1 MFSSLRSR
9 LWLSYA
15 LIIAAALSVVAVV
28 LLLYLIRNPGIYR
41 QTLDRL
47 KTAEGLI
54 LSRPAEVLNL
64 KNTAAL
70 ERAAENF
77 NVRILVFGKDESV
90 RYDSAPT
97 EAALPF
103 PRKTLL
109 PRDSEAVR
117 DATGKIWLYAMNPL
131 PNGDTL
137 VVAAP
142 RPRVSILNIFT
153 DELLMP
159 ILGGGAISRLLS
171 LVLAF
176 VIAGGVADP
185 LQEVIVA
192 ARDFPSDGVKP
203 VEPRGPHEVQELT
216 RAFNGMMN
224 RVQSSQRSQRDFVAN
239 VSHELKTPLTSIQG
253 FAQAILDGTADTP
266 ESRQQAAEIIYTESG
281 RMHRMVLDLLD
292 LARLE
297 AGTAVMQHAPLDLR
311 ALLNVTVEKF
321 TPQANR
327 ASVTLSVEAP
337 PDLPT
342 LVGDGDRL
350 AQVLTNL
357 VDNALKFTPPG
368 GAVTLRAGASR
379 GEMHIEVEDTG
390 KGIPPDALERVFD
403 RFYQA
408 DPSRPG
414 GEKHGAGLGLSIA
427 HEIVQAHG
435 GRIGV
440 RSEVGRGTTFTVTLP
455 LSSEAAP
462 PLIRRKK

>member
-1 MFSSLRSR
+1 VTVTLLKGFMFSSLRSR

-41 QTLDRL
+41 QTLERL
-47 KTAEGLI
+47 RSAEAL
-54 LSRPAEVLNL
+54 LLARPAEVLNL
-64 KNTAAL
+64 KNTTAL

-77 NVRILVFGKDESV
+77 DVRILVFGRDESV
-90 RYDSAPT
+90 RYDSAPA
-97 EAALPF
+97 EVALPY

-109 PRDSEAVR
+109 LRDTEAVR
-117 DATGKIWLYAMNPL
+117 DAKGKFWLYTLKPL
-131 PNGDTL
+131 PNGDML

-142 RPRVSILNIFT
+142 RPRLSILNIFT
-153 DELLMP
+153 DELLLP
-159 ILGGGAISRLLS
+159 ILGGGAISLLLS

-176 VIAGGVADP
+176 VIARGVADP

-266 ESRQQAAEIIYTESG
+266 EAHQQAAEVIYAESG

-297 AGTAVMQHAPLDLR
+297 AGTAVMQRAPLDLR

-327 ASVTLSVEAP
+327 ASVTLRVDTP

-368 GAVTLRAGASR
+368 GEVTPARGGLAGRDAHRGRGYGQGHPARRAGA
-379 GEMHIEVEDTG
+379 G
-390 KGIPPDALERVFD
+390 L
-403 RFYQA
+403 
-408 DPSRPG
+408 RP
-414 GEKHGAGLGLSIA
+414 L
-427 HEIVQAHG
+427 
-435 GRIGV
+435 
-440 RSEVGRGTTFTVTLP
+440 LP
-455 LSSEAAP
+455 G
-462 PLIRRKK
+462 